1 MRLSAKL
8 LRDQP
13 GGACGWRR
21 CYRHVWK
28 WFDASDERLRAATAP
43 PELARRIEPRWQQMK
58 GDAAEATRRFAH
70 QDYLALLRFVPIRR
84 PNAALGSPNGRSE
97 LS

>member
-1 MRLSAKL
+1 
-8 LRDQP
+8 
-13 GGACGWRR
+13 
-21 CYRHVWK
+21 
-28 WFDASDERLRAATAP
+28 
-43 PELARRIEPRWQQMK
+43 MK